1 MEAQFQNDKAQRDYQ
16 LVLAARDRGDERAYA
31 DLMRIYREPIY
42 MMLLRMTH
50 SPVDADD
57 LTIETFGK
65 AFCQLSSYTPQN
77 TFATWLFSIASNSGI
92 DFIRRQHMDLVSL
105 TSMSV
110 CSEDEAFEYPLP
122 SSDSNPEEAMIEVQ
136 RDALVRQVV
145 EQLKPRYRR
154 IVKMRYFEEL
164 SYEEI
169 AKQLNI
175 PLGTVKIQLRR
186 ARMLL
191 AEIIKPQKQ
200 SL

>member
-1 MEAQFQNDKAQRDYQ
+1 M
-16 LVLAARDRGDERAYA
+16 
-31 DLMRIYREPIY
+31 
-42 MMLLRMTH
+42 
-50 SPVDADD
+50 
-57 LTIETFGK
+57 
-65 AFCQLSSYTPQN
+65 
-77 TFATWLFSIASNSGI
+77 
-92 DFIRRQHMDLVSL
+92 
-105 TSMSV
+105 
-110 CSEDEAFEYPLP
+110 P
-122 SSDSNPEEAMIEVQ
+122 SSDANPEEAMIEVQ